1 MYVNAFFFRK
11 DRQLKKINLDEI
23 IYLEASKNYTK
34 LYTAGTTYLA
44 RITLV
49 EALKLLPANKFLRVH
64 RSFAVA
70 ADHIDVVA
78 RDTVQLAT
86 IPVQVPVGRLYY
98 GAFTK
103 QLIILDSADMDTGKK
118 KMMHARERS
127 R

>member
-11 DRQLKKINLDEI
+11 DRQLKKIDLDEI
-23 IYLEASKNYTK
+23 VYLEASKNYTK
-34 LYTAGTTYLA
+34 LHTAGPTYLA

-49 EALKLLPANKFLRVH
+49 EALKLLPENKFLRVH

-78 RDTVQLAT
+78 RDTVHLAT
-86 IPVQVPVGRLYY
+86 LPVQVPVGRLYY
-98 GAFTK
+98 GTFTK
-103 QLIILDSADMDTGKK
+103 QLIILDSADMEPGNR
-118 KMMHARERS
+118 KMMPARERS